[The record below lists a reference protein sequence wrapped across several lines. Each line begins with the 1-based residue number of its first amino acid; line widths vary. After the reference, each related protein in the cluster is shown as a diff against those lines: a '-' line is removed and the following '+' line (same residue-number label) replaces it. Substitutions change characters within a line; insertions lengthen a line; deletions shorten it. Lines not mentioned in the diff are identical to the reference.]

1 MTEDRLTIGVLT
13 PHAAPGPEVEL
24 PAMTGGRVATVVS
37 RTGSPSPASPGPPR
51 AAAPAH
57 AELRASTEAA
67 ALDRAEAVFGGRT
80 LAAVAHAS
88 TTCGYVIGASEEAAL
103 IERLSQRFD
112 VPAVASCAAAAAA
125 LRTYAVGQV
134 QLVHP
139 PWFDDEFD
147 ALGVTYFRSQGFQ
160 AAVTKARG
168 LPDDP
173 ALVAP
178 AQVIDWVEHHI
189 EDGAEAIFLAGNGFR
204 AAGAVEELERRTG
217 RLVLEANLVLLWALL
232 SATASGWAV
241 PGHGALLGRSA
252 H

>member
-1 MTEDRLTIGVLT
+1 M
-13 PHAAPGPEVEL
+13 
-24 PAMTGGRVATVVS
+24 
-37 RTGSPSPASPGPPR
+37 
-51 AAAPAH
+51 
-57 AELRASTEAA
+57 
-67 ALDRAEAVFGGRT
+67 FGGRT

-88 TTCGYVIGASEEAAL
+88 TTSGYLIGPREEAAL
-103 IERLSQRFD
+103 IDRLSQRFD

-125 LRTYAVGQV
+125 LRTYAVAQV

-147 ALGVTYFRSQGFQ
+147 ALGLTYFRSHGFQ
-160 AAVTKARG
+160 AAVTKAKG

-178 AQVIDWVEHHI
+178 PRVIDWVEHHI

-217 RLVLEANLVLLWALL
+217 RLVLEANQVLLWALL
-232 SATASGWAV
+232 SATASRWAV
-241 PGHGALLGRSA
+241 PGHGALLRAISSVT
-252 H
+252 

>member
-1 MTEDRLTIGVLT
+1 M
-13 PHAAPGPEVEL
+13 
-24 PAMTGGRVATVVS
+24 
-37 RTGSPSPASPGPPR
+37 
-51 AAAPAH
+51 
-57 AELRASTEAA
+57 
-67 ALDRAEAVFGGRT
+67 FGGRT

-88 TTCGYVIGASEEAAL
+88 TTSGYLIGHREEAAL
-103 IERLSQRFD
+103 IDRLSQRFD

-125 LRTYAVGQV
+125 LRTYAVTHV

-147 ALGVTYFRSQGFQ
+147 ALSVTYFRRHGFQ

-178 AQVIDWVEHHI
+178 SAVIDWVEHHI

-217 RLVLEANLVLLWALL
+217 RLVLEANQVLLWALL
-232 SATASGWAV
+232 SATASRWAV
-241 PGHGALLGRSA
+241 PGHGALLRALSSVT
-252 H
+252 